1 MGKAHDEWAR
11 SKQQAGWLA
20 LKQWEHQQR
29 QQAMASSPQYTE
41 GVGYKPGQSDLG
53 GQEGLLLQ
61 NRDKRFMPP
70 QKPMLLPQRSEVP
83 NFPRKIGLIDDASQY
98 WGQHG
103 LVGGLTPRGL
113 MGRQSENAPA
123 PVNHQAALEDAID
136 KYFPDN
142 LGAKAALMS
151 QAFHENNT
159 FDPNREE
166 DENANNRERPKG
178 LGIFQFTDQYD
189 STTGQTKPGQ
199 RAAFEKYLQDT
210 GLPNSADTQVG
221 YYKKLSTTTDDAWA
235 KKYHDIGAG
244 HRQRNRL
251 TFEAGDAFGI
261 SQHLTASV
269 ERPQNWGDKL
279 VPRALSAQ
287 EWQKNYE
294 PDATLNFKKGPPQPM
309 QMMEPQMQMAEQ
321 KLKLGSPSGWMTDE
335 GNGRRAYNNNFGGY
349 STEYSIGVKHPGINN
364 GELTHIP
371 SIYDGRIVDQSEAEN
386 IILQNKGFDP
396 ETGRFIT
403 PGGDPEARS
412 KNIKLIKEV
421 AYKPDKAY
429 RQSQQPQYGN
439 AGGGYTDA
447 EMAGLVARS
456 QAKGLLNSR

>member
-1 MGKAHDEWAR
+1 MPNDRLKEIEAKRNPRFRGKPQGFGNDP
-11 SKQQAGWLA
+11 S
-20 LKQWEHQQR
+20 QW
-29 QQAMASSPQYTE
+29 YTE
-41 GVGYKPGQSDLG
+41 GQGYPPPAFA
-53 GQEGLLLQ
+53 GLLNQ
-61 NRDKRFMPP
+61 HPGTVQRP
-70 QKPMLLPQRSEVP
+70 QFRVGQQADGV
-83 NFPRKIGLIDDASQY
+83 NAPRNIGLVS
-98 WGQHG
+98 
-103 LVGGLTPRGL
+103 GLTPRGL

-136 KYFPDN
+136 KYFPGN
-142 LGAKAALMS
+142 IGAKAALMS
-151 QAFHENNT
+151 QAFHENNK
-159 FDPNREE
+159 FDPNKEE
-166 DENANNRERPKG
+166 DKTANNRGRPKG

-189 STTGQTKPGQ
+189 SETGKTKPGQ
-199 RAAFEKYLQDT
+199 RAAFEKYLKDT

-269 ERPQNWGDKL
+269 ERPQNWRDKL

-309 QMMEPQMQMAEQ
+309 QMMEPQTQ
-321 KLKLGSPSGWMTDE
+321 
-335 GNGRRAYNNNFGGY
+335 
-349 STEYSIGVKHPGINN
+349 VV
-364 GELTHIP
+364 
-371 SIYDGRIVDQSEAEN
+371 DGRN
-386 IILQNKGFDP
+386 ILYTQP
-396 ETGRFIT
+396 E
-403 PGGDPEARS
+403 PKQE
-412 KNIKLIKEV
+412 
-421 AYKPDKAY
+421 
-429 RQSQQPQYGN
+429 QPQPILRPNGN

>member
-1 MGKAHDEWAR
+1 MKNKRLEAIEAKRNPRFRGKPQGFGNDP
-11 SKQQAGWLA
+11 S
-20 LKQWEHQQR
+20 QW
-29 QQAMASSPQYTE
+29 YTE
-41 GVGYKPGQSDLG
+41 GQGYPPPAFA
-53 GQEGLLLQ
+53 GLLNQ
-61 NRDKRFMPP
+61 HPGTVQRP
-70 QKPMLLPQRSEVP
+70 QFRVGQQADGV
-83 NFPRKIGLIDDASQY
+83 NAPRNIGLVDDARN
-98 WGQHG
+98 WFK
-103 LVGGLTPRGL
+103 GLTGNKPT
-113 MGRQSENAPA
+113 

-136 KYFPDN
+136 KYFPGN
-142 LGAKAALMS
+142 IGAKAALMS
-151 QAFHENNT
+151 QAFHENNK
-159 FDPNREE
+159 FDPNKEE
-166 DENANNRERPKG
+166 DKTANNRGRPKG

-189 STTGQTKPGQ
+189 SETGKTKPGQ
-199 RAAFEKYLQDT
+199 RAAFEKYLKDT

-269 ERPQNWGDKL
+269 ERPQNWRDKL

-294 PDATLNFKKGPPQPM
+294 PM
-309 QMMEPQMQMAEQ
+309 QMMEPQTQLGYPTFNPEGVEYDYSAGTKPGADGHYGSRDPKTGQILKGRGHETFWKTIQGEQ
-321 KLKLGSPSGWMTDE
+321 D
-335 GNGRRAYNNNFGGY
+335 AGY
-349 STEYSIGVKHPGINN
+349 EIFQGEDGKYYSRPQTTKRTAH
-364 GELTHIP
+364 
-371 SIYDGRIVDQSEAEN
+371 
-386 IILQNKGFDP
+386 
-396 ETGRFIT
+396 
-403 PGGDPEARS
+403 
-412 KNIKLIKEV
+412 
-421 AYKPDKAY
+421 KPDKAY